1 MGLKSLGFGTSVKGV
16 MPSTWSISYT
26 LLALFSRVPSILVR
40 LSFSDMP
47 ISLPQSTQTTTK
59 RSLPVAGLMPRLRTG
74 LDEGLPG
81 RVAPAGSEGRLNH
94 GAEPYLPS
102 CLRLD

>member
-1 MGLKSLGFGTSVKGV
+1 VKGV

-26 LLALFSRVPSILVR
+26 LLARFSRVPSILVR

-59 RSLPVAGLMPRLRTG
+59 RSLPVAGLMPRLRTDWMKVLRDELRQQG
-74 LDEGLPG
+74 LRADLIMV
-81 RVAPAGSEGRLNH
+81 RN
-94 GAEPYLPS
+94 LPS
-102 CLRLD
+102 VMPKTGLIH